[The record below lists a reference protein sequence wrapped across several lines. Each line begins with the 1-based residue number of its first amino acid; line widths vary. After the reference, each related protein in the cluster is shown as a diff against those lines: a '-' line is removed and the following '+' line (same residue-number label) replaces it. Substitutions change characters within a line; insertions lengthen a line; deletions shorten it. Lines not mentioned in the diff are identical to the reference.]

1 MWGTLSILGL
11 YNYDTSIF
19 ADMVLP
25 NGVDSA
31 TAVNS
36 IITDNA
42 ELEILYPDPNAM
54 RFMIK
59 LWSERELPIWE
70 RILTAIQKEYD
81 PLENYNR
88 TENWS
93 QTDTGTN
100 NKTVGY
106 TDVLDGTTSGSA
118 TDTNSATHSGT
129 SSDTTSKTTTHGK
142 TIQHDVSGF
151 NGSPLTPASKDT
163 EGGTTG
169 ESGSISHTESGTDGS
184 TLTHTESNDV
194 DSTLTHNSSE
204 TGGNSL
210 QQTHT
215 SNIRG
220 NIGVTTSQQ
229 MLNQELDVSKRLDIY
244 KYISESFK
252 NRFCLM
258 VY

>member
-11 YNYDTSIF
+11 YNYDTTIF

-31 TAVNS
+31 TAISS
-36 IITDNA
+36 IIMDNA

-70 RILTAIQKEYD
+70 RILAAIQKEYD

-88 TENWS
+88 TEIWN

-100 NKTVGY
+100 NKTSGY
-106 TDVLDGTTSGSA
+106 TDVLDGSTTGSA
-118 TDTNSATHSGT
+118 TDTNSASHSG
-129 SSDTTSKTTTHGK
+129 SLSDTTSKTTTHGK
-142 TIQHDVSGF
+142 TLQHDVSGF
-151 NGSPLTPASKDT
+151 NGAALTPSSKDT

-169 ESGSISHTESGTDGS
+169 ESGSLSRTESATDGY
-184 TLTHTESNDV
+184 TLTRSDSSDV
-194 DSTLTHNSSE
+194 DSTLTHNASE
-204 TGGNSL
+204 TGGNTL

-244 KYISESFK
+244 KYISDSFK

>member
-11 YNYDTSIF
+11 YNYDTTIF

-31 TAVNS
+31 TAISS
-36 IITDNA
+36 IIMDNA

-70 RILTAIQKEYD
+70 RILAAIKKEYD

-88 TENWS
+88 TEEWS
-93 QTDTGTN
+93 QKDTGSNSKTGKYTDT
-100 NKTVGY
+100 
-106 TDVLDGTTSGSA
+106 LDGSSSG
-118 TDTNSATHSGT
+118 G
-129 SSDTTSKTTTHGK
+129 SSDTSTRTTAHGK
-142 TIQHDVSGF
+142 TLQHDVAGF
-151 NGSPLTPASKDT
+151 NGSSLTPSSKDT

-169 ESGSISHTESGTDGS
+169 ESGN
-184 TLTHTESNDV
+184 LTHTENSTV
-194 DSTLTHNSSE
+194 DSTLVHDSE
-204 TGGNSL
+204 ESGGNTLESE
-210 QQTHT
+210 HS

-244 KYISESFK
+244 KYISDSFK